1 MQAAFISPQD
11 PRWLHFLG
19 RTRHDFYHLPN
30 YLTFCAR
37 HEGGTPLAF
46 WYADGDYEFLAPM
59 LIRDLPAELGGP
71 ADWRD
76 AITPYGYPCPLH
88 SEDSPKLAGAL
99 AALRET
105 GREQG
110 LVTIFFRLHPLLPL
124 EPDNLLRAQG
134 TLLQHSS
141 TVTIDLTL
149 PPETQWSQIR
159 KGHRY
164 EIRKLA
170 ADGFTA
176 AMDDWSRLDDFI
188 DLYLSTMSRVNAS
201 EFYYFSKAYF
211 EELRGALGDSLH
223 LGTVDAPDGNLACAG
238 LFTVVQDDIVQYHLS
253 GTADP
258 YSHRAPTKLML
269 DHVRRWATALG
280 CRAFHLG
287 GGVGNREDSLFQF
300 KAGFSPLLKEFRTY
314 RLVLDKERYAELGRL
329 WQVKT
334 GVPVDDTSDFF
345 PLYRRPLAP
354 EG

>member
-1 MQAAFISPQD
+1 
-11 PRWLHFLG
+11 
-19 RTRHDFYHLPN
+19 
-30 YLTFCAR
+30 
-37 HEGGTPLAF
+37 
-46 WYADGDYEFLAPM
+46 M

-124 EPDNLLRAQG
+124 QPDDLLRAQG

-176 AMDDWSRLDDFI
+176 AMDDWSRLDDFFYM
-188 DLYLSTMSRVNAS
+188 YLSTMFQSTPASFTTSARLISRS
-201 EFYYFSKAYF
+201 
-211 EELRGALGDSLH
+211 
-223 LGTVDAPDGNLACAG
+223 CAEN
-238 LFTVVQDDIVQYHLS
+238 S
-253 GTADP
+253 
-258 YSHRAPTKLML
+258 
-269 DHVRRWATALG
+269 ATACTWG
-280 CRAFHLG
+280 PSTRPTATWPARG
-287 GGVGNREDSLFQF
+287 WSRS
-300 KAGFSPLLKEFRTY
+300 FRT
-314 RLVLDKERYAELGRL
+314 
-329 WQVKT
+329 T
-334 GVPVDDTSDFF
+334 
-345 PLYRRPLAP
+345 
-354 EG
+354 